1 MSLFFYAFSGVASLV
16 KVLAVVST
24 GAFVFSTGT
33 TVGFQRQFFC
43 KRNTNQPLFVNA
55 LSVYSMKHTPN
66 KSSILNSILEE
77 KRLFFSNIELLNK
90 DRIFISKFVS
100 VCVSEVLHKACVFLN
115 RAESTRFWINC
126 DLFVSLLSQL
136 EGIAPQ

>member
-24 GAFVFSTGT
+24 GAFVFSTAT
-33 TVGFQRQFFC
+33 TVGVQRQFFWR
-43 KRNTNQPLFVNA
+43 RNTNQPLFVNA

-66 KSSILNSILEE
+66 KSSILNSIL
-77 KRLFFSNIELLNK
+77 FSNIELLNK

>member
-1 MSLFFYAFSGVASLV
+1 VSNANFSGEETQT
-16 KVLAVVST
+16 K
-24 GAFVFSTGT
+24 
-33 TVGFQRQFFC
+33 
-43 KRNTNQPLFVNA
+43 PLFVNA